1 MISHQQIKIQNRENQ
16 NPIIRKRF
24 IEKREDFEDF
34 NGKILNISK
43 NFEQYLFSTDTLHM
57 KNVFKT
63 PSGSEFKE
71 NCIFKM
77 MMYHHKKTNF
87 ERRYF

>member
-43 NFEQYLFSTDTLHM
+43 NFEQYLFSTDTLHKKM
-57 KNVFKT
+57 IYKT
-63 PSGSEFKE
+63 SNGSEFLE

-77 MMYHHKKTNF
+77 MMYYHKKTNF

>member
-34 NGKILNISK
+34 NGKILNIFK
-43 NFEQYLFSTDTLHM
+43 NFKRYLFSADTLH
-57 KNVFKT
+57 KKKVYKT
-63 PSGSEFKE
+63 SDGSEFLE
-71 NCIFKM
+71 NCIFEM
-77 MMYHHKKTNF
+77 MMYYYKKTNF